1 MRKNIRNYSL
11 LAFALASITIG
22 SSAIVYAETTASS
35 ADSSQTDSKAAE
47 TKDGR
52 RDHKGGFGLDQS
64 SLESFVANG
73 TLDQATADKVIAYLK
88 AQEAIREEEKAK
100 TDAMTKEERKEYFS
114 ANKGKKKGNIF
125 SNLVSEGII
134 TQTQADAMKAAM
146 PERKKEDGE
155 GKRGSRS
162 GYGNLENNLAS
173 LVAAG
178 TIDQDASDKITA
190 YLNNLESERKAERAK
205 VEAMTETEKQEYFSS
220 NNKKERINLFTDMV
234 NKGIITQTE
243 ADAIKAA
250 MPEKTRGNHTAT
262 TDSES

>member
-35 ADSSQTDSKAAE
+35 ADTSQTDSKTAE

-88 AQEAIREEEKAK
+88 TQEAIREEEKAK

-155 GKRGSRS
+155 GKRGF
-162 GYGNLENNLAS
+162 GFGNLEKNLAS
-173 LVAAG
+173 LVSAG
-178 TIDQDASDKITA
+178 TIDQDAADKITA
-190 YLNNLESERKAERAK
+190 YLNNLKSEREAERAK

-220 NNKKERINLFTDMV
+220 NNKKERIDLFTEMV

-250 MPEKTRGNHTAT
+250 MPEKTRGNHPAS
-262 TDSES
+262 TDLES